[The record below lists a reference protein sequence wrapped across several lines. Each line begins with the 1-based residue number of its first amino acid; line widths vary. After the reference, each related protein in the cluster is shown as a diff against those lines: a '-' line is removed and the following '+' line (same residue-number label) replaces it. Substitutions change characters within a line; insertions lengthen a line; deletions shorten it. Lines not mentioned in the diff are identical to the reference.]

1 MKEVSVIQ
9 ADNITLG
16 LTLIHL
22 YFAKGIIDQ
31 YGIDGDSAVR
41 KSLVKYATVR
51 GEALRKVHMSLGMKT
66 NLKNMFYYGSNP
78 YSEASFVNHMGH
90 VTEQED
96 VRETSYC
103 PLADEIIK
111 RGQQYLA
118 TTYCEEV
125 HPPLWQ
131 SYAPTAIVNL
141 GKTLSQVGGTKCTF
155 DVFLRPG
162 RMTAQQRK
170 ECFEEYD
177 PDFKGDRR
185 DEYKVPRSKPGNC
198 AQAVIMICS
207 YYTKCRELL
216 DDGVVAVF
224 EDALEQW
231 REDYVACLKK
241 SAQEQGVAFDWEFCD
256 KNNIFEREVDQDP
269 WDEYGN
275 EEIKQ
280 FVKVN
285 LYDKFATEVNNG

>member
-1 MKEVSVIQ
+1 
-9 ADNITLG
+9 
-16 LTLIHL
+16 
-22 YFAKGIIDQ
+22 
-31 YGIDGDSAVR
+31 
-41 KSLVKYATVR
+41 
-51 GEALRKVHMSLGMKT
+51 
-66 NLKNMFYYGSNP
+66 
-78 YSEASFVNHMGH
+78 
-90 VTEQED
+90 
-96 VRETSYC
+96 
-103 PLADEIIK
+103 
-111 RGQQYLA
+111 
-118 TTYCEEV
+118 
-125 HPPLWQ
+125 
-131 SYAPTAIVNL
+131 
-141 GKTLSQVGGTKCTF
+141 
-155 DVFLRPG
+155 
-162 RMTAQQRK
+162 MTAQQRK

-216 DDGVVAVF
+216 GDGVVAVF